1 LQVVSTAQRLHTIA
15 DHLRQ
20 DQLAQGAANLVDRGA
35 ESVEDIGHYL
45 ESATVDSLASKAE
58 SFGRGRPL
66 TFVTTAFA
74 LGVAG
79 SRILKAAAARL
90 QRFGSPRRA
99 GRFEDER
106 MSNDD
111 VRGQEWIA
119 DTGSKPSGA
128 DTIADA
134 ASRRVAPTAYVRSES
149 AILRSIVATNP
160 LGAAGAIGAGF
171 LVGLAFPVSN
181 IERDKVG
188 LLGETL
194 QASAKA
200 TASEVLE
207 RGKTA
212 VADAV
217 AEAFG
222 ASRQSKR

>member
-1 LQVVSTAQRLHTIA
+1 
-15 DHLRQ
+15 
-20 DQLAQGAANLVDRGA
+20 
-35 ESVEDIGHYL
+35 
-45 ESATVDSLASKAE
+45 
-58 SFGRGRPL
+58 
-66 TFVTTAFA
+66 
-74 LGVAG
+74 
-79 SRILKAAAARL
+79 
-90 QRFGSPRRA
+90 
-99 GRFEDER
+99 

-160 LGAAGAIGAGF
+160 LGAALGAIGAGF